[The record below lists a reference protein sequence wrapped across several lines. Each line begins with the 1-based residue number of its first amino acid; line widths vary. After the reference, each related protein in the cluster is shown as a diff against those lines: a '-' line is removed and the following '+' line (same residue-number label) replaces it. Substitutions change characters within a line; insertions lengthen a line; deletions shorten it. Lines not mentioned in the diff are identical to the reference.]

1 MSCSNIPDGAG
12 TAAEEQLLM
21 PRKKRAATG
30 MCVKCKSEKGRI
42 LRLSIAYCKPCF
54 HLQYYARLAKTLHP
68 PLYPVPTVVTT
79 TTVPPNGQTPV
90 KQLVGRPPRQAGDM
104 VIGLSGGAGS
114 MSLLD
119 IMVAKGYIGT
129 RESSDGQETANGTFV
144 LERGKKEATWRK
156 IWAVHVDF
164 SNVIPE
170 VEDQSSMIDQ
180 HLNERYPDYN
190 IELVVIRAEEAYS
203 TDLPQR
209 LQAYDLAS
217 TPESTSSA
225 HHGVMIDLTK
235 PELPIIKSSS
245 ASQSPLESLTA
256 LLQTLPSASHP
267 HLLNNILTSL
277 LQLACSYL
285 PNIGQ
290 LLLGETSTR
299 QAQNIIAGAA
309 IGNGWGLP
317 IDLQG
322 VYVFPK
328 FGASVLPQ
336 HNIGDDS
343 LPVTRASTPVPA
355 ADHITRIKP
364 LRESM
369 IKEAAYYCHI
379 KRIPTVNHRMW
390 DRTIGSM
397 TGQTRIKGVGEAR
410 GKGGINSLEKL
421 TEGVLRKSWSSALKT
436 IDGSSFLNIDFI
448 TNLGATHPSTVST
461 ISRTGS
467 KLVFK
472 RQPGSVTGDSTGQAG
487 LTRENVV
494 CPLCGLPAEPSSLD
508 WKARTA
514 LTSLGKIPAIAPTGN
529 TIEAPANRKANH
541 AHDLAPLLCYACLT
555 AMSPSSTG
563 VIGGAV
569 SQNTPSNAGEHGVG
583 LPFWVSDRVSARLGL
598 NRVGDIQEDHLHP
611 DESRVGGREL
621 SMQEMKA
628 AVDEFLIQDDE
639 DDE

>member
-1 MSCSNIPDGAG
+1 MSCSNVPDGAG

-54 HLQYYARLAKTLHP
+54 QLQYYARLAKTLHP
-68 PLYPVPTVVTT
+68 PLYPAPTVITT
-79 TTVPPNGQTPV
+79 TTVPPGGQTPV
-90 KQLVGRPPRQAGDM
+90 KQLVGRPPQQAGDM

-129 RESSDGQETANGTFV
+129 RENSNGQKTASGTVV

-156 IWAVHVDF
+156 AWAVHVDF

-170 VEDQSSMIDQ
+170 IEDQSPMISKFLD
-180 HLNERYPDYN
+180 ERFPDYN

-203 TDLPQR
+203 TDLANR
-209 LQAYDLAS
+209 LQAYALAS
-217 TPESTSSA
+217 VSESTQSA
-225 HHGVMIDLTK
+225 HHGVTVDLTK
-235 PELPIIKSSS
+235 PELPIVTSSS
-245 ASQSPLESLTA
+245 TSQSPLESLTA

-328 FGASVLPQ
+328 FGATAPPQ
-336 HNIGDDS
+336 QDSRDDS
-343 LPVTRASTPVPA
+343 LPVTRSSTPVSQPVN
-355 ADHITRIKP
+355 HITRIKP

-397 TGQTRIKGVGEAR
+397 TGQVRIKGVGEAR

-421 TEGVLRKSWSSALKT
+421 TE
-436 IDGSSFLNIDFI
+436 DFI

-472 RQPGSVTGDSTGQAG
+472 RQPGSANEERNGQARS
-487 LTRENVV
+487 TRENVV

-514 LTSLGKIPAIAPTGN
+514 LTSLGKILDTIPTEGSLDSSV
-529 TIEAPANRKANH
+529 NRKPNH

-569 SQNTPSNAGEHGVG
+569 SQTTTSSSGDHGVG

-598 NRVGDIQEDHLHP
+598 NRVDDIQEDHQHP

-628 AVDEFLIQDDE
+628 AVAEFLIQDDAV
-639 DDE
+639 DK

>member
-30 MCVKCKSEKGRI
+30 MCVKCKTEKGRI

-54 HLQYYARLAKTLHP
+54 QLQYYARLAKTLHP
-68 PLYPVPTVVTT
+68 PLYPEPTVITS

-90 KQLVGRPPRQAGDM
+90 KQLVGRPPQQTGDA

-119 IMVAKGYIGT
+119 ILVAKGYIGT
-129 RESSDGQETANGTFV
+129 RENSDGQETANETV
-144 LERGKKEATWRK
+144 LLERGKKKATWRK
-156 IWAVHVDF
+156 AWAVHVDF

-170 VEDQSSMIDQ
+170 IEDQSTMIAETLAQ
-180 HLNERYPDYN
+180 RYPNYN
-190 IELVVIRAEEAYS
+190 IDLVVIRAEEAYS
-203 TDLPQR
+203 VDLISR
-209 LQAYDLAS
+209 LQAYGTTSAS
-217 TPESTSSA
+217 DPTPSE
-225 HHGVMIDLTK
+225 HHSVSVNLTK
-235 PELPIIKSSS
+235 PELPIITSGST
-245 ASQSPLESLTA
+245 AQSPLESLTT

-285 PNIGQ
+285 PNVRQ

-328 FGASVLPQ
+328 FGV
-336 HNIGDDS
+336 NILQKQNTSDDS
-343 LPVTRASTPVPA
+343 LPVTRTSTLVEPA

-397 TGQTRIKGVGEAR
+397 SGQAGDKIRIKGVGEAR

-421 TEGVLRKSWSSALKT
+421 TE
-436 IDGSSFLNIDFI
+436 DFI

-472 RQPGSVTGDSTGQAG
+472 RQPGSASGDGVREAASS
-487 LTRENVV
+487 RENIV

-514 LTSLGKIPAIAPTGN
+514 LTSLGKIPNATSAIGASVAHLPSRG
-529 TIEAPANRKANH
+529 ENH

-563 VIGGAV
+563 VIGGVV
-569 SQNTPSNAGEHGVG
+569 SQNIPSTLGEQGVS
-583 LPFWVSDRVSARLGL
+583 LPYWVSDRVSARLGL
-598 NRVGDIQEDHLHP
+598 DRVSDIQEDHQHS
-611 DESRVGGREL
+611 DGSRVGPREL

-628 AVDEFLIQDDE
+628 AVDEFLIQDD
-639 DDE
+639 DDGDD